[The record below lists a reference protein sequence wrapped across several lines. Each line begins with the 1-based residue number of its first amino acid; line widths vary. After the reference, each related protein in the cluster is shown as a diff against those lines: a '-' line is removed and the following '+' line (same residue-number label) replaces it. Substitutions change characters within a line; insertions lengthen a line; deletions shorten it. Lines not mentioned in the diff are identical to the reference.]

1 MRRFLGWGVLLLLVA
16 LVAGTYLSG
25 WLMAWRLGLPLE
37 RIGAFDYWRY
47 LAAYADAPKHGPVI
61 KSSGLVGFGV
71 PLLALSA
78 LVLAVFLPRLRET
91 RLVRPISRTEL
102 AIRVIRA
109 NVMAEWLFE
118 LLPAR
123 VRRSKSEV
131 RRQKADQDDA
141 R

>member
-71 PLLALSA
+71 PLLVLAA
-78 LVLAVFLPRLRET
+78 LVLAVWGLGGWVLQRRLW
-91 RLVRPISRTEL
+91 
-102 AIRVIRA
+102 RA
-109 NVMAEWLFE
+109 GL
-118 LLPAR
+118 
-123 VRRSKSEV
+123 RRYSSMGN
-131 RRQKADQDDA
+131 
-141 R
+141 